1 MVGCK
6 FMDFF
11 IVGCNFMNF
20 FWLVETLNDPQA
32 SSSTKMVFLVAC
44 EFMNYF
50 SIFCFISMLYCCVQD
65 Y

>member
-6 FMDFF
+6 
-11 IVGCNFMNF
+11 FMNF
-20 FWLVETLNDPQA
+20 FWLVETLNGSQA
-32 SSSTKMVFLVAC
+32 SSSTKLVFLVAC

-65 Y
+65 YK